1 VGKLADSHG
10 RAAKRWW
17 DKRLGAR
24 VGTSFIVRQDHSHRS
39 SSHRAGLLLSL
50 LLMAPMVAGCSGAG
64 SDMFS
69 SDLLSKDADW
79 FSRPGRMFIK
89 NVSIETPPLTP
100 DKPITPDDLI
110 SADGLC
116 PGMAPPAGPAD
127 ANALSDGAS
136 AAPKTTGVV
145 ALGHTE
151 CDVARGAGAPDNV
164 NLSTGPN
171 GGRVAVFTYSRG
183 QRAGIYT
190 FTSGRLTSVE
200 RGPEPVVQPK
210 AAKPKTKKKSAAA
223 T

>member
-1 VGKLADSHG
+1 VLLSM
-10 RAAKRWW
+10 
-17 DKRLGAR
+17 
-24 VGTSFIVRQDHSHRS
+24 
-39 SSHRAGLLLSL
+39 LLL
-50 LLMAPMVAGCSGAG
+50 APMIAGCAGG

-79 FSRPGRMFIK
+79 FSRTGRTFIK

-100 DKPITPDDLI
+100 DKPVTPDDLI

-116 PGMAPPAGPAD
+116 PGMAPPAGPAA
-127 ANALSDGAS
+127 ANALSEGAT
-136 AAPKTTGVV
+136 AAPRTSGVV

-164 NLSTGPN
+164 NLSTSPRGD
-171 GGRVAVFTYSRG
+171 RLAVFTYARG
-183 QRAGIYT
+183 PRAGIYT

-200 RGPEPVVQPK
+200 RGPEPAAEPK
-210 AAKPKTKKKSAAA
+210 AAKSKMKKKPAA